1 MKVSVTRPDALHNPF
16 APPRPLVVDT
26 DALSPHEAAQ
36 LGQLAA
42 AARAEP
48 SEAAPGGQ
56 GLGRPDLG
64 LEIVIEDGG
73 EPARIAQ
80 SEGSLTPAAA
90 ALVDAVAR
98 LAR

>member
-1 MKVSVTRPDALHNPF
+1 MKVSVTRPDALHNPL

-26 DALSPHEAAQ
+26 DALSPHEAAH
-36 LGQLAA
+36 LDQLAA
-42 AARAEP
+42 AARAETAP
-48 SEAAPGGQ
+48 AAG
-56 GLGRPDLG
+56 GRPDLG